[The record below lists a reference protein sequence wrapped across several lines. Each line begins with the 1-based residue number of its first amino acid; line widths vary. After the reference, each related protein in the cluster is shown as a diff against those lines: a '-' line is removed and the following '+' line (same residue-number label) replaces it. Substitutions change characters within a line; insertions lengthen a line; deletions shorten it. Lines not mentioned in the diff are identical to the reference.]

1 MAMKRKLAGGAMVAL
16 QACTTQPTH
25 PEAQEARPTREAKP
39 EPLPQGTVPPRTAPQ
54 EPSLGEGPSRAVFE
68 PSSNGPSSPPSNL
81 SSGPPPTTNA
91 IRLAPMLGRA
101 THLVVL
107 LHGYGDAANSF
118 QSIGRALQEAL
129 PTAEFLV
136 PDGFAPSEGGGPG
149 RQWFGLRNLP
159 ERERPSRVRQSG
171 QEVSR
176 WLDDEL
182 KIRSLAGDK
191 LIVLGFS
198 QGAMLTGWL
207 ALHRQPR
214 PMAAVLLSGLVA
226 DDQPPSLGLVGHEGQ
241 RRPKVFVVHGDQ
253 DAVITVSYVKPSV
266 RLLQAGGAQ
275 VTERVYPGLAHQVD
289 GRVLRD
295 VGLFLKDAIAAP

>member
-1 MAMKRKLAGGAMVAL
+1 MAMKMKLAGGAMVAL

-25 PEAQEARPTREAKP
+25 PEARERIRESPPQGTALPTTAPP
-39 EPLPQGTVPPRTAPQ
+39 EPLRSSTV
-54 EPSLGEGPSRAVFE
+54 
-68 PSSNGPSSPPSNL
+68 
-81 SSGPPPTTNA
+81 
-91 IRLAPMLGRA
+91 IRLVPLHGRA

-107 LHGYGDAANSF
+107 LHGYGDQANSF
-118 QSIGRALQEAL
+118 QSIGPALQDAL

-136 PDGFAPSEGGGPG
+136 PDGFAPFEGGGPG

-159 ERERPSRVRQSG
+159 ESERPSRVRQSG

-182 KIRSLAGDK
+182 KSRSLAGDK

-214 PMAAVLLSGLVA
+214 PLAAVLLSGLVA
-226 DDQPPSLGLVGHEGQ
+226 DDQPPSPGQ
-241 RRPKVFVVHGDQ
+241 GRPHVFVAHGDQ
-253 DAVITVSYVKPSV
+253 DTVLSVSYVKPSV
-266 RLLQAGGAQ
+266 RLLEAGGAQ
-275 VTERVYPGLAHQVD
+275 VTERVYPGLAHRVD

-295 VGLFLKDAIAAP
+295 VGRFLKDATALP